1 MNRTRQVPPEHLPF
15 HLALHGGTLPLHSK
29 FHGLPANHLCSKA
42 MKHFNRQP
50 ITLPTGG
57 HPWYC
62 PPVEIMTK
70 KHGCLV
76 LAAALLAALF
86 LGSCSSKKPEKAIR
100 PPVEA
105 GTEVAAQ
112 VNGVHIY
119 AAELNLGVTR
129 SEQNLSASGQVPDP
143 EKANEYRAAALQV
156 LIENELLYQEAQR
169 RGITAA
175 KEAVDEELAA
185 IAGQFPGTLMFEK
198 ALAQMNITKEDLR
211 RDLERAQIVQ
221 RMIET
226 SIQPQVAVS
235 AEEVRSYYDTNT
247 RLFTDPERI
256 RARHILIRV
265 GPNTPEDRKAQARQ
279 TLEGLRQ
286 RVLQGE
292 SFATLANEHSQ
303 DPTSDEGGDL
313 GYFARGRM
321 PKAFDEA
328 AFALKTGESSG
339 VVDSS
344 WGYHLIQ
351 LLDRQPATPLGF
363 ERVKES
369 LTGFLRKRKVDEA
382 VAQLTRELR
391 AKAKISVSRK
401 FK

>member
-1 MNRTRQVPPEHLPF
+1 MNKTRQVPPEHLPF

-76 LAAALLAALF
+76 LAAALLAAL
-86 LGSCSSKKPEKAIR
+86 LLESCSSKKPQEALK
-100 PPVEA
+100 PPEEA
-105 GTEVAAQ
+105 GTEVVAQ

-129 SEQNLSASGQVPDP
+129 YEQDLSASGQVPDP
-143 EKANEYRAAALQV
+143 EKAGEYRAAALQV

-198 ALAQMNITKEDLR
+198 ALVQMNVTKEDLR
-211 RDLERAQIVQ
+211 RDLERAQSVQ

-226 SIQPQVAVS
+226 SIEPQVAVS
-235 AEEVRSYYDTNT
+235 AEEVRSYYDANP

-265 GPNTPEDRKAQARQ
+265 GPNTPQDRKAQARQ

-286 RVLQGE
+286 RTLQGE
-292 SFATLANEHSQ
+292 SFTALANEHSQ
-303 DPTSDEGGDL
+303 DPTSGEGGDL
-313 GYFARGRM
+313 GYFARGQL
-321 PKAFDEA
+321 PKAFEEA
-328 AFALKTGESSG
+328 AFALQTGEISG

-351 LLDRQPATPLGF
+351 LLDRRPATPLGF

-382 VAQLTRELR
+382 VAQLTKEMR
-391 AKAKISVSRK
+391 AKAKISVSKRPR
-401 FK
+401 